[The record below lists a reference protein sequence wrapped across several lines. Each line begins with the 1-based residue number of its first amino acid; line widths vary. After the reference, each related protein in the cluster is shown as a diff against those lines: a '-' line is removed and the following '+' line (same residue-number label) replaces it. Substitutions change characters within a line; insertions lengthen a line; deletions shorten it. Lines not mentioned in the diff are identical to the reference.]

1 MKRAQDT
8 RTMETAIA
16 ASTPKCDYYDRDF
29 TGCVLGV
36 TENNGY
42 HDSDFFAIVWDNEQN
57 CVRTIE
63 DGTTRAYAPP
73 KYHRP
78 DASIE
83 VLEKAR
89 AWWASEVGPAKA
101 LSVLRD
107 RASAIEVGSIV
118 KVVKGRKVAKGT
130 VGTVTWKGEDRF
142 ASNRYT
148 KAYRVG
154 IKVDGEGTVFTSMSN
169 VLKLNVFEPTDVEI
183 VNWIK
188 SNNPY
193 SYKGADGLMVN

>member
-1 MKRAQDT
+1 
-8 RTMETAIA
+8 METATA
-16 ASTPKCDYYDRDF
+16 TVTPTPKCDYYDRDF

-188 SNNPY
+188 KNNPY
-193 SYKGADGLMVN
+193 SYRGADGVMVN

>member
-1 MKRAQDT
+1 MKRDQDT
-8 RTMETAIA
+8 STMETAIA

-63 DGTTRAYAPP
+63 DGTTRAYAPS

-89 AWWASEVGPAKA
+89 AWWASEIGPKKAKETLLA
-101 LSVLRD
+101 
-107 RASAIEVGSIV
+107 RANAIEVGSIV
-118 KVVKGRKVAKGT
+118 KVVKGRKIAKDT
-130 VGTVTWKGEDRF
+130 VGDVVWKGEDRF

-148 KAYRVG
+148 KAYRIG
-154 IKVDGEGTVFTSMSN
+154 IKVDGKTLFTSMSN

-193 SYKGADGLMVN
+193 SYKGADGVMVN

>member
-1 MKRAQDT
+1 
-8 RTMETAIA
+8 METAIA
-16 ASTPKCDYYDRDF
+16 SKVSDYDRDF

-63 DGTTRAYAPP
+63 DGTTRFYAPS
-73 KYHRP
+73 KYSRP

-89 AWWASEVGPAKA
+89 AWWASEIGPKKAKEA
-101 LSVLRD
+101 LLA
-107 RASAIEVGSIV
+107 RANAIEIGSIV
-118 KVVKGRKVAKGT
+118 KVVKGRKIPKDT
-130 VGTVTWKGEDRF
+130 VGEVAWKGKDVY
-142 ASNRYT
+142 NRCVT
-148 KAYRVG
+148 RIG
-154 IKVDGEGTVFTSMSN
+154 IKVDGKMLFTTMSN

-188 SNNPY
+188 KNNPY
-193 SYKGADGLMVN
+193 SYKGVDGVMVN

>member
-1 MKRAQDT
+1 MKRDQDT
-8 RTMETAIA
+8 STMETAIA

-63 DGTTRAYAPP
+63 DGTTRAYAPS

-89 AWWASEVGPAKA
+89 AWWASEIGPKKAKETLLA
-101 LSVLRD
+101 
-107 RASAIEVGSIV
+107 RANAIEVGSIV
-118 KVVKGRKVAKGT
+118 KVVKGRKIAKDT
-130 VGTVTWKGEDRF
+130 VGDVVWKGKD
-142 ASNRYT
+142 AYNRYAT
-148 KAYRVG
+148 RIG
-154 IKVDGEGTVFTSMSN
+154 IKVDGKTLFTNMSN

-193 SYKGADGLMVN
+193 SYKGADGVMVN

>member
-1 MKRAQDT
+1 MSQDNS
-8 RTMETAIA
+8 TMETAIA

-42 HDSDFFAIVWDNEQN
+42 HDSDFFAIVWDEEQG

-63 DGTTRAYAPP
+63 DGTTRAYAPS

-89 AWWASEVGPAKA
+89 AWWASEIGPKKAKETLLA
-101 LSVLRD
+101 
-107 RASAIEVGSIV
+107 RANATEVGSICLTCL
-118 KVVKGRKVAKGT
+118 GNLFG
-130 VGTVTWKGEDRF
+130 
-142 ASNRYT
+142 
-148 KAYRVG
+148 KAYRDTC
-154 IKVDGEGTVFTSMSN
+154 ITKSCTSSSSTN
-169 VLKLNVFEPTDVEI
+169 FSRGVH
-183 VNWIK
+183 
-188 SNNPY
+188 
-193 SYKGADGLMVN
+193 

>member
-63 DGTTRAYAPP
+63 DGTTRAYAPS

-89 AWWASEVGPAKA
+89 AWWASEIGPKKAKEA
-101 LSVLRD
+101 LLA
-107 RASAIEVGSIV
+107 RANAIEIGSIV
-118 KVVKGRKVAKGT
+118 KVVKGRKIPKGM
-130 VGTVTWKGEDRF
+130 VGEVVWKGKD
-142 ASNRYT
+142 AYNRYAT
-148 KAYRVG
+148 RIG
-154 IKVDGEGTVFTSMSN
+154 IKVGDKTLFSNMSN

-193 SYKGADGLMVN
+193 SYKGADGVMVN

>member
-8 RTMETAIA
+8 STMETAIA
-16 ASTPKCDYYDRDF
+16 SKVSDYDRDF

-63 DGTTRAYAPP
+63 DGTTRFYAPS
-73 KYHRP
+73 KYSRP

-89 AWWASEVGPAKA
+89 AWWASEIGPKKAKEA
-101 LSVLRD
+101 LLA
-107 RASAIEVGSIV
+107 RANAIEIGSIV
-118 KVVKGRKVAKGT
+118 KAVKGRKIPKGM
-130 VGTVTWKGEDRF
+130 VGEVVWKGKDVY
-142 ASNRYT
+142 NRYAT
-148 KAYRVG
+148 RIG
-154 IKVDGEGTVFTSMSN
+154 IKVGGVTLFTNMSN

-193 SYKGADGLMVN
+193 SYKGADGVMVN

>member
-1 MKRAQDT
+1 
-8 RTMETAIA
+8 METAIA

-63 DGTTRAYAPP
+63 DGTTRAYAPS

-89 AWWASEVGPAKA
+89 AWWASEIGPKKAKEA
-101 LSVLRD
+101 LLA
-107 RASAIEVGSIV
+107 RANAIEIGSIV
-118 KVVKGRKVAKGT
+118 KAVKGRKIPKGT
-130 VGTVTWKGEDRF
+130 VGEVVWKGKD
-142 ASNRYT
+142 AYNRYAT
-148 KAYRVG
+148 RIG
-154 IKVDGEGTVFTSMSN
+154 IKVGGVTLFTNMSN

-193 SYKGADGLMVN
+193 SYKGADGVMVN

>member
-8 RTMETAIA
+8 RTMETVTT

-63 DGTTRAYAPP
+63 DGTTRAYAPS

-89 AWWASEVGPAKA
+89 AWWASEIGPKKA
-101 LSVLRD
+101 RETLLA
-107 RASAIEVGSIV
+107 RANAIEVGSIV
-118 KVVKGRKVAKGT
+118 KVVKGRKIAKDT
-130 VGTVTWKGEDRF
+130 VGDVVWKGKD
-142 ASNRYT
+142 AYNRYAT
-148 KAYRVG
+148 RIG
-154 IKVDGEGTVFTSMSN
+154 IKVDGKTLFTNMSN

-193 SYKGADGLMVN
+193 SYKGADGVMVN

>member
-1 MKRAQDT
+1 MPQDT
-8 RTMETAIA
+8 STMETAIA

-63 DGTTRAYAPP
+63 DGTTRAYAPS

-89 AWWASEVGPAKA
+89 AWWASEIGPKKAKEA
-101 LSVLRD
+101 LLA
-107 RASAIEVGSIV
+107 RANAIEIGSIV
-118 KVVKGRKVAKGT
+118 KVVKGRKIPKGM
-130 VGTVTWKGEDRF
+130 VGEVVWKGKD
-142 ASNRYT
+142 AYNRYAT
-148 KAYRVG
+148 RIG
-154 IKVDGEGTVFTSMSN
+154 IKVGGVTLFTSTSN

-193 SYKGADGLMVN
+193 SYKGADGVMVN